1 MYTHPVFTSEEKK
14 KKQPFKPN
22 LEGGPVKY
30 SDLSL

>member
-1 MYTHPVFTSEEKK
+1 VYTHPVFTSEEK